1 MLKREI
7 DSLILNFGDPQILRK
22 SKKKKKKKQK
32 KKVRLKCCVLCK
44 IGFIKIKP
52 LKLANECHVFICLF
66 RLIIQNGFCQTFT
79 IRDMGQPLHP
89 AGLVTFTCHLPRD
102 KFCKKY
108 LSDPEQL
115 TAAEIK
121 WGKRCFLLKLT
132 NTISLHLSRNLIV
145 TKIQDAGSK

>member
-1 MLKREI
+1 MLKGEI

-22 SKKKKKKKQK
+22 SKKKKETK
-32 KKVRLKCCVLCK
+32 KKVRLKCFVLCK

-52 LKLANECHVFICLF
+52 LKLANEMSCLYLFISP
-66 RLIIQNGFCQTFT
+66 NYGFCQTFT

-108 LSDPEQL
+108 LSDPV
-115 TAAEIK
+115 TDMYFN
-121 WGKRCFLLKLT
+121 GSFH
-132 NTISLHLSRNLIV
+132 HLPVSIRLC
-145 TKIQDAGSK
+145 AF